1 MDEVVEDFGAY
12 RQADVRFHIGL
23 AEATG
28 SIRLVAAMT
37 DAQSEMTDLIAYI
50 AHPAEVL
57 GHSNDQHA
65 RLLAA
70 VRRRDAPA
78 RDAAHGRAPARHR
91 ARAGRPASRL
101 TAVRFRF
108 AGGAWTLTE
117 GSVP

>member
-28 SIRLVAAMT
+28 SMRLVAAMT

-57 GHSNDQHA
+57 GALQRPA
-65 RLLAA
+65 R
-70 VRRRDAPA
+70 APA
-78 RDAAHGRAPARHR
+78 RRRAPATTSGGDAAHVRAPRRHR
-91 ARAGRPASRL
+91 ARARGPAAGLTYTFPARPGPGRN
-101 TAVRFRF
+101 
-108 AGGAWTLTE
+108 
-117 GSVP
+117 